1 MARRATIL
9 GTLVAAAAA
18 SMVVAAA
25 QAPAP
30 SPAAIA
36 NAKIEKVRDNL
47 YVITGSS
54 TENFDLFSG
63 GNTAVFITDAGVVLV
78 DTKIPNWGPTLVERV
93 RSVTSKPITTIINTH
108 AHGDHTGSNEFFPNV
123 QAVVHENT
131 KSNMARAPEF
141 AGQKAKFLPART
153 YRDRLTLGSGQDRVE
168 LYYFGPAH
176 TSGDTFVVFPALRV
190 MHAGDVFAWKALPYT
205 DVDNGGSPIQH
216 PETIARALKA
226 IPNVDTVIAGHIPL
240 MTWADFREYGEFSAD
255 FANQARAAFKA
266 GKTAEQAAKEYRVP
280 ARFKGYQL
288 SAIEQVTPLSNFT
301 AAFNELQKR

>member
-1 MARRATIL
+1 MTRRVTIL
-9 GTLVAAAAA
+9 GTLVATAAA
-18 SMVVAAA
+18 SMAVAAA
-25 QAPAP
+25 QAPP

-47 YVITGSS
+47 YVITGSG

-78 DTKIPNWGPTLVERV
+78 DTKVPNWGPTIVERV
-93 RSVTSKPITTIINTH
+93 RSVTNKPITTIINTH
-108 AHGDHTGSNEFFPNV
+108 AHGDHTGSNEFFPAV

-131 KSNMARAPEF
+131 KTNMARAPEF
-141 AGQKAKFLPART
+141 AGDKAKFLPTRT

-168 LYYFGPAH
+168 LYYFGAAH

-216 PETIARALKA
+216 PETMARALKA
-226 IPNVDTVIAGHIPL
+226 ITNIDTVITGHTPV

-255 FANQARAAFKA
+255 FANRARAALKA
-266 GKTAEQAAKEYRVP
+266 GKSAEQAAKEYSVP
-280 ARFKGYQL
+280 ARFKGYKV
-288 SAIEQVTPLSNFT
+288 SAIDQVTPLSNFT
-301 AAFNELQKR
+301 AAFNELRK

>member
-1 MARRATIL
+1 MTRRATIL

-18 SMVVAAA
+18 SMAVAAA

-36 NAKIEKVRDNL
+36 NTKIEKVRDNL

-54 TENFDLFSG
+54 VENFDLFSG
-63 GNTAVFITDAGVVLV
+63 GNTAVFITEAGVVLV

-93 RSVTSKPITTIINTH
+93 RSVTNKPITTIINTH
-108 AHGDHTGSNEFFPNV
+108 AHGDHTGSNEFFPTV

-131 KSNMARAPEF
+131 KTNMARAPEF
-141 AGQKAKFLPART
+141 AGEKAKFLPTRT

-190 MHAGDVFAWKALPYT
+190 MHTGDVFAWKALPYT
-205 DVDNGGSPIQH
+205 DVENGGSPVQH
-216 PETIARALKA
+216 PETIARALKT
-226 IPNVDTVIAGHIPL
+226 ITNVDTVITGHTPV
-240 MTWADFREYGEFSAD
+240 MAWADFREYGEFSAD
-255 FANQARAAFKA
+255 FANQARAALKA
-266 GKTAEQAAKEYRVP
+266 GKTVEQAAKEYSVP
-280 ARFKGYQL
+280 SRFKGYKV
-288 SAIEQVTPLSNFT
+288 SAIEQVSPMTNFT
-301 AAFNELQKR
+301 AAFDELQKR

>member
-1 MARRATIL
+1 MTRRATIL
-9 GTLVAAAAA
+9 GTLVAAATA
-18 SMVVAAA
+18 SMAVAAA

-30 SPAAIA
+30 SPAAVA

-54 TENFDLFSG
+54 AENFELFSG
-63 GNTAVFITDAGVVLV
+63 GNTAVFITEAGVVLV
-78 DTKIPNWGPTLVERV
+78 DTKIPNWGPTIVERV
-93 RSVTSKPITTIINTH
+93 RSVTNKPITTIINTH

-131 KSNMARAPEF
+131 KTNMARAPEF
-141 AGQKAKFLPART
+141 AGAKAKSLPGRT

-190 MHAGDVFAWKALPYT
+190 MHAGDVFAWKALPFT
-205 DVDNGGSPIQH
+205 DVGNGGSPIQH

-226 IPNVDTVIAGHIPL
+226 ITNVDTVITGHTPV
-240 MTWADFREYGEFSAD
+240 MAWADFREYGEFSAD
-255 FANQARAAFKA
+255 FANQARAALKA
-266 GKTAEQAAKEYRVP
+266 GKSAEQAAKEYRIP
-280 ARFKGYQL
+280 ARFKGYQV
-288 SAIEQVTPLSNFT
+288 SVIEQVSPLANFT
-301 AAFNELQKR
+301 AAFKELQKR

>member
-1 MARRATIL
+1 MTRRTTIL

-18 SMVVAAA
+18 SMAVAAA

-54 TENFDLFSG
+54 VENFDLFSG
-63 GNTAVFITDAGVVLV
+63 GNTAVFITETGVVLV
-78 DTKIPNWGPTLVERV
+78 DTKIPNWGPTIVERV
-93 RSVTSKPITTIINTH
+93 RSVTNKPITTIINTH

-131 KSNMARAPEF
+131 KTNMARAPEF
-141 AGQKAKFLPART
+141 AGAKAKFLPGRT

-205 DVDNGGSPIQH
+205 DADNGGSPIQH

-226 IPNVDTVIAGHIPL
+226 ITNVDTVITGHIPV
-240 MTWADFREYGEFSAD
+240 MAWTDFREYGEFSAD
-255 FANQARAAFKA
+255 FASQARAALKA
-266 GKTAEQAAKEYRVP
+266 GKTPDQAAKEYRIP
-280 ARFKGYQL
+280 ARFKGYQV
-288 SAIEQVTPLSNFT
+288 SVIEQVSPLANFT
-301 AAFNELQKR
+301 AAFEELQKR